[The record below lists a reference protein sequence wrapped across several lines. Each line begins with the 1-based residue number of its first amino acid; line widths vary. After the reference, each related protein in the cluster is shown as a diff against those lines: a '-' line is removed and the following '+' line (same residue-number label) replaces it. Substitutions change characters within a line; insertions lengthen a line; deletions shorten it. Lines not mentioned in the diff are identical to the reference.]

1 MGASVKTYKP
11 SDVVVVVSGYQLT
24 GIVSLTAQWSSPPYT
39 TIKGIRGTN
48 TRVRNYDSG
57 LTLILQILQTSIT
70 NDVLSEIVSKDISTG
85 NGRLHVQIKDSSGST
100 LLTSTNGFVSN
111 RADVAYSN
119 DLSEREWRI
128 EMLNTSFDS
137 VVGGNAKVGPSML
150 DQALNFFGF

>member
-11 SDVVVVVSGYQLT
+11 SDIVVVVSGYQLT

-39 TIKGIRGTN
+39 TIKGIRGKN

-57 LTLILQILQTSIT
+57 LTLTLQVLQTSIT
-70 NDVLSEIVSKDISTG
+70 NDLLSDIVFKDSITG
-85 NGRLHVQIKDSSGST
+85 NGKLHVQIKDGSGST
-100 LLTSTNGFVSN
+100 VLTSTNAFVSN

-128 EMLNTSFDS
+128 EMLDTTFDTI
-137 VVGGNAKVGPSML
+137 VGGNAKVGPSML